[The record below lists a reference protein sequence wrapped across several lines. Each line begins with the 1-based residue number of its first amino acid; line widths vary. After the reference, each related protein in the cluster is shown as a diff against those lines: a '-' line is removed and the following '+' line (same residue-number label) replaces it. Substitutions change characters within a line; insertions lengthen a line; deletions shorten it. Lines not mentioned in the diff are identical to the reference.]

1 MRRITAV
8 IPLLLLFFY
17 SGCGTCDDEVQTQS
31 VSPDKIVEA
40 TSFVRNCGATTDY
53 SMIVSIHRTD
63 NDYKDESDFV
73 FVAKGRGRLQL
84 KWAGPKALEI
94 HCEGCERKDVFRRLT
109 ALGDID
115 ISYR

>member
-1 MRRITAV
+1 MTRISAV

-17 SGCGTCDDEVQTQS
+17 SGCGTCDDEVQSQS

-94 HCEGCERKDVFRRLT
+94 YCEGCERKDVFRRLT